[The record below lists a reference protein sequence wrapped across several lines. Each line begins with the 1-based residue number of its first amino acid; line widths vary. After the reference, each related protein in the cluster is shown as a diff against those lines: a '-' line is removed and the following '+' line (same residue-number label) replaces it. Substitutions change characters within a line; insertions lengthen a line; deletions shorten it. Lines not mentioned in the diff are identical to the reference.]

1 MIALSSYLD
10 DGRSLPRPSKAK
22 RGQPVVVLL
31 LRAAI
36 KLAMH
41 GAMCEQGVTQ
51 VQLGEML
58 GIDGRQVRRILNLDH
73 ESKLSQ
79 LDAALAALGLRAS
92 VRHGFAIPHRQDDGR
107 GAGRAFEAA
116 GVADAGFALDD
127 AEPILLI
134 GELRDVLHAQQWLVA
149 RARIGDLDQSRSG
162 RRIEQE
168 SELKISEPS
177 PLRLLH

>member
-92 VRHGFAIPHRQDDGR
+92 VSVTKVSPI
-107 GAGRAFEAA
+107 AA
-116 GVADAGFALDD
+116 GMAA
-127 AEPILLI
+127 
-134 GELRDVLHAQQWLVA
+134 
-149 RARIGDLDQSRSG
+149 
-162 RRIEQE
+162 
-168 SELKISEPS
+168 
-177 PLRLLH
+177 